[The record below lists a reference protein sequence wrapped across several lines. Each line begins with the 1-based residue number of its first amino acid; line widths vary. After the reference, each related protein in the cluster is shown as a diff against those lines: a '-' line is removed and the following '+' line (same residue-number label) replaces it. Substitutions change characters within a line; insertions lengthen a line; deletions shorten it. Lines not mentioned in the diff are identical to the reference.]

1 MELTSQTI
9 ESFVGEAMDEARMGP
24 LHWRLLALVAAG
36 YFFDVLDFTI
46 FGTLV
51 PDLIRS
57 GFVTQQQVPWIG
69 SVTLL
74 GLFLGTLGQ
83 GEFTDRFG
91 RKAVYQFN
99 LLLFGVATIVAAL
112 PPIPSIGFE
121 PGLPWLLTFRF
132 LAGVGLGAEQPLCFS
147 YTTEYAPKRIRGR
160 VVALMQFIGGAWPWP
175 VGVLLTLTLRDRIGW
190 RGIWIII
197 GIGALIVFLLRFSLP
212 ESPRW
217 LATHGQGQRALD
229 LLQRMGVRTVPLET
243 LSTDSASHAHSD
255 PIATVFRDYPGRV
268 IAGMICFF
276 AFFSIALGLG
286 AWLPNILA
294 ERGFTIAKSLNSIFW
309 MTLAFPCASAF
320 MMYAL
325 ERFGRKPTA
334 VIAFILTGVFGLLWA
349 NASSEAMVLAIGFC
363 MIFCTQ
369 VAGNSSQIFISEVF
383 PTTARASGFGL
394 AQAAGR
400 IGAAVTIPS
409 ILWIYTGF
417 GLSAVFAAIAVMVAI
432 AAIAVTR
439 VGPEARGLALDEI
452 APPAG

>member
-1 MELTSQTI
+1 MALTAQTI
-9 ESFVGEAMDEARMGP
+9 ESYVGEAMDEARMGS
-24 LHWRLLALVAAG
+24 LHWRVLALVAAG

-46 FGTLV
+46 FGALV

-69 SVTLL
+69 SITLL
-74 GLFLGTLGQ
+74 GLFIGTLGQ

-99 LLLFGVATIVAAL
+99 LLLFGVATILAAL

-121 PGLPWLLTFRF
+121 PGLTWLLTFRF
-132 LAGVGLGAEQPLCFS
+132 LAGIGLGAEQPLCFS
-147 YTTEYAPKRIRGR
+147 YTAEFAPKRIRGR
-160 VVALMQFIGGAWPWP
+160 VIALMQFIGGAWPWP
-175 VGVLLTLTLRDRIGW
+175 VGVLLTLALRDRIGW
-190 RGIWIII
+190 RGIWIIV
-197 GIGALIVFLLRFSLP
+197 GIGALIIFILRFSLP

-217 LATHGQGQRALD
+217 LATHGHGRRALD
-229 LLQRMGVRTVPLET
+229 LLQRMGLRTVPLET
-243 LSTDSASHAHSD
+243 LSSDAASHAHRD
-255 PIATVFRDYPGRV
+255 PIATVFRDYPDRV

-349 NASSEAMVLAIGFC
+349 NASTEAMVLGIGFC

-400 IGAAVTIPS
+400 IGAAVAIPS

-417 GLSAVFAAIAVMVAI
+417 GLNAVFAAIAVMVAI
-432 AAIAVTR
+432 AAIAVTQ

-452 APPAG
+452 APPTE

>member
-1 MELTSQTI
+1 MALMAQTI
-9 ESFVGEAMDEARMGP
+9 EAFVGDAMDEARMGP
-24 LHWRLLALVAAG
+24 LHWRLLGLVAAG

-46 FGTLV
+46 FGALV

-69 SVTLL
+69 SITLL
-74 GLFLGTLGQ
+74 GLFIGTLGQ

-99 LLLFGVATIVAAL
+99 LLLFGVATILAVL

-121 PGLPWLLTFRF
+121 PGLTWLLTFRF

-147 YTTEYAPKRIRGR
+147 YTAEYAPKRIRGR
-160 VVALMQFIGGAWPWP
+160 VIALMQFLGGAWPWP
-175 VGVLLTLTLRDRIGW
+175 VGILLTLALRDRIGW

-197 GIGALIVFLLRFSLP
+197 GIGALIVFILRFSLP

-217 LATHGQGQRALD
+217 LATHGHGQRALD
-229 LLQRMGVRTVPLET
+229 LLQRMGLRTVPLET
-243 LSTDSASHAHSD
+243 LSTDAASRAHSD

-334 VIAFILTGVFGLLWA
+334 VTAFVLTGVFGLLWA
-349 NASSEAMVLAIGFC
+349 NASTEAMVLGIGFC

-400 IGAAVTIPS
+400 IGAAVAIPS

-417 GLSAVFAAIAVMVAI
+417 GLNAVFAALAVMVAI

-439 VGPEARGLALDEI
+439 IGPEARGLALDEI
-452 APPAG
+452 APPTR

>member
-1 MELTSQTI
+1 
-9 ESFVGEAMDEARMGP
+9 
-24 LHWRLLALVAAG
+24 
-36 YFFDVLDFTI
+36 
-46 FGTLV
+46 
-51 PDLIRS
+51 
-57 GFVTQQQVPWIG
+57 
-69 SVTLL
+69 
-74 GLFLGTLGQ
+74 
-83 GEFTDRFG
+83 
-91 RKAVYQFN
+91 
-99 LLLFGVATIVAAL
+99 
-112 PPIPSIGFE
+112 
-121 PGLPWLLTFRF
+121 
-132 LAGVGLGAEQPLCFS
+132 
-147 YTTEYAPKRIRGR
+147 
-160 VVALMQFIGGAWPWP
+160 MQFIGGAWPWP
-175 VGVLLTLTLRDRIGW
+175 IGVLLTLALRDRVGW

-229 LLQRMGVRTVPLET
+229 LLQRMGLHTVPLET
-243 LSTDSASHAHSD
+243 LSTDAASHAHSD
-255 PIATVFRDYPGRV
+255 PIATVFRYYRGRV

-276 AFFSIALGLG
+276 AFFGIALGLG

-400 IGAAVTIPS
+400 IGAAVAIPS

-417 GLSAVFAAIAVMVAI
+417 GLNAVFAAIAVMVAI
-432 AAIAVTR
+432 AAIAVTQI
-439 VGPEARGLALDEI
+439 GPEARGLALDEI
-452 APPAG
+452 APPTQ